1 VKNDVIHGHIQ
12 EIPQILPG
20 RATFAMDVYSPTNIT
35 ALDLWWQL
43 LNSAR
48 YVKRMANGPPA
59 LQIHNFLLIYQ
70 HFYNFFNS
78 STH

>member
-1 VKNDVIHGHIQ
+1 VRNNFIRGHIQ

-20 RATFAMDVYSPTNIT
+20 RATFAMDVYSPTSNT
-35 ALDLWWQL
+35 ALALCWQL

-48 YVKRMANGPPA
+48 YVNRMANGPPA

-70 HFYNFFNS
+70 RSYIFFNS